1 MVLRRNIK
9 AISGILLFLVI
20 AISFS
25 CEKRGYLILD
35 CTECY
40 TEEPKDAT
48 LEIKLEAVLYYQT
61 VLRIYEGNL
70 EDSIIYKDL
79 KTSLTKIT
87 VTVPVNNKYT
97 VTAKYYID
105 GRYYIA
111 VNSITPRV
119 KYDKETCNDPCYY
132 VYNQKA
138 DLRLKHN

>member
-25 CEKRGYLILD
+25 CEKRGFLIVD

-48 LEIKLEAVLYYQT
+48 LEIKLDAVFYLPT
-61 VLRIYEGNL
+61 LIRIYEGNL
-70 EDSIIYKDL
+70 EDSIIYRDL

-97 VTAKYYID
+97 VTAKYYLD

-132 VYNQKA
+132 VYNKKV
-138 DLRLKHN
+138 DLRLKYY